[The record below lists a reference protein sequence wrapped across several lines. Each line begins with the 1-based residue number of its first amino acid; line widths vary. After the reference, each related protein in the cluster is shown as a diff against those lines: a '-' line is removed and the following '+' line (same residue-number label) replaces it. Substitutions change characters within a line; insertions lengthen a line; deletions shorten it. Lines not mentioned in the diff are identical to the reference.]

1 MKQISI
7 LIVTIIFSLNS
18 FAQIGSPTQLAGGDI
33 NTITT
38 AVPFLLIAPESR
50 GGAMGDIGVATT
62 PDVNSMHYNPAK
74 YAFIKKDVGVSVSYS
89 PWLRALVDD
98 INLAYLSGY
107 KKFGKNQVI
116 SGSLRYFSLGSITFT
131 NEQGNNMG
139 DFNPNEFAIDAAYSR
154 LFSDRISGS
163 IAMRYINSNLTLRQ
177 YVGGVESKPGQA
189 VAADVSVYYQN
200 DDDIKIQG
208 KDATLGLGLNI
219 SNIGNKMS
227 YTENEDKDPIPTNL
241 RLGSALT
248 LELDEYNKIMI
259 TGEVAKLLVPS
270 PPVYYAV
277 GDVMPNG
284 DTVTVSGKYVH
295 YGYDPNVSVPVGMYQ
310 SFYDAPGVQLDP
322 ENPDDRSVFKEEM
335 HEINYALGMEYW
347 YSDQF
352 ALRAGYFYEHAT
364 KGNRKFFTVGLGLR
378 LNVFAL
384 DFSYLIPVNQRNPLE
399 HTLRFTLS
407 FNFEG
412 LKDEAKDNTKNAVE

>member
-1 MKQISI
+1 MKKISI
-7 LIVTIIFSLNS
+7 LIITITFVLNT
-18 FAQIGSPTQLAGGDI
+18 FAQIGGPTQLAGGDI

-107 KKFGKNQVI
+107 KKFDENQVV
-116 SGSLRYFSLGSITFT
+116 SASLRYFSLGSITFT

-139 DFNPNEFAIDAAYSR
+139 DFNPNEFAVDAAYSR
-154 LFSDRISGS
+154 LFSDRIAGS

-177 YVGGVESKPGQA
+177 YVGGIESKPGQA

-200 DDDIKIQG
+200 DDLKIQK
-208 KDATLGLGLNI
+208 KDAILAFGLNI

-241 RLGSALT
+241 RLGSSLT
-248 LELDEYNKIMI
+248 LDLDDYNKIMV
-259 TGEVAKLLVPS
+259 TGELAKLLVPS

-277 GDVMPNG
+277 GEVKPNG
-284 DTVTVSGKYVH
+284 DTVTVSGKDVH

-310 SFYDAPGVQLDP
+310 SFYDAPGVQLNA

-352 ALRAGYFYEHAT
+352 ALRAGYFHEHAT
-364 KGNRKFFTVGLGLR
+364 KGNRKFFTLGLGLR

-412 LKDEAKDNTKNAVE
+412 LKQEASDKTNAVE

>member
-1 MKQISI
+1 MKKI
-7 LIVTIIFSLNS
+7 LIIIISLILSYNLK
-18 FAQIGSPTQLAGGDI
+18 AQIGSPTELAGGDI

-74 YAFIKKDVGVSVSYS
+74 YSFIKKDVGIAVSYS
-89 PWLRALVDD
+89 PWLRSLVDD
-98 INLAYLSGY
+98 INLAYIAGY
-107 KKFGKNQVI
+107 KKFGDKQVL
-116 SGSLRYFSLGSITFT
+116 SASLRYFSLGSITFT

-139 DFNPNEFAIDAAYSR
+139 DFNPNEFALDAAYSR
-154 LFSDRISGS
+154 LFSERFSGS

-177 YVGGVESKPGQA
+177 YVGGVESKPGQS

-200 DDDIKIQG
+200 DDIKIQG
-208 KDATLGLGLNI
+208 KDAVLGLGLNI
-219 SNIGNKMS
+219 SNMGNKMS
-227 YTENEDKDPIPTNL
+227 YTQNEDKDPIPTNL

-248 LELDEYNKIMI
+248 IDIDDYNKIMV
-259 TGEVAKLLVPS
+259 TGELNKLLVPS

-284 DTVTVSGKYVH
+284 DTVNVSGKYVK
-295 YGYDPNVSVPVGMYQ
+295 YGYDPDVSLPVGMYQ

-322 ENPDDRSVFKEEM
+322 ENPDNRSVFKEEM
-335 HEINYALGMEYW
+335 REVNYALGMEYW
-347 YSDQF
+347 YSNQF
-352 ALRAGYFYEHAT
+352 ALRAGYFHEPAT
-364 KGNRKFFTVGLGLR
+364 KGNRKFFTVGIGLR
-378 LNVFAL
+378 LNVFGL

-399 HTLRFTLS
+399 NTLRFTLS

-412 LKDEAKDNTKNAVE
+412 LKKEATDNSNAVE